1 MLNSDTY
8 ARLNQADVLMRE
20 NDTGANHAVKGI
32 TTGSDNTSAQQITC
46 QPPNALEIFA
56 PSA

>member
-8 ARLNQADVLMRE
+8 TRLNHAGVPMPE
-20 NDTGANHAVKGI
+20 NEAGANHAVKGI
-32 TTGSDNTSAQQITC
+32 TTGSDNTRAQQMTC
-46 QPPNALEIFA
+46 QPPSVLEIFA